1 MKRYLSI
8 VVGVV
13 FLVGVGA
20 VLAVAG
26 GDPPPPTPPWVEADG
41 TIDPSKAPAELE
53 VSGPD
58 GKRVVC
64 ANGRA
69 LKVRKELLFGP
80 PPQTPDELR
89 AARPAAGGDLVWR
102 CGRGK
107 SPHLNPIL
115 VPRSQDPLSE
125 EAG

>member
-1 MKRYLSI
+1 MKRSLSI
-8 VVGVV
+8 AIGVV
-13 FLVGVGA
+13 IVLGAGA

-26 GDPPPPTPPWVEADG
+26 GDPPPPTPPWVQADG
-41 TIDPSKAPAELE
+41 TIDQAKAPAELE

-80 PPQTPDELR
+80 PAQTPDELR
-89 AARPAAGGDLVWR
+89 ASRPAADGDLVWR

-107 SPHLNPIL
+107 NPHLNPVLI
-115 VPRSQDPLSE
+115 PRSQDTLSE
-125 EAG
+125 GAG